1 MELVILDSAYKHNI
15 TEQSIRFCLFNFNSD
30 LLLEDVPT
38 KRLFVGFD
46 HQGVALEIIA
56 IEDTEQ
62 ERVVIIH
69 AMKLR
74 KQFRHLLY
82 GEKHGLY

>member
-1 MELVILDSAYKHNI
+1 MELVILDSALKHGI
-15 TEQSIRFCLFNFNSD
+15 TEQSIRSCLLNFCSD

-46 HQGVALEIIA
+46 HLGSALEIIA
-56 IEDTEQ
+56 VEDVEQ
-62 ERVVIIH
+62 GRLVIIH

-74 KQFRHLLY
+74 KQFHYLL
-82 GEKHGLY
+82 GEKSYGL